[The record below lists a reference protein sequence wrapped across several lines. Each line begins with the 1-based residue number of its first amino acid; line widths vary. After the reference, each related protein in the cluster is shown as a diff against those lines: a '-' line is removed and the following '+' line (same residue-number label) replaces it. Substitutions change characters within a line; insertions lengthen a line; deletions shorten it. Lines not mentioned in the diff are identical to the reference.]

1 MPAINRLMM
10 MLVPG
15 LVLFALGLA
24 FVVIQAGR
32 LSGYEAVEASI
43 LRVDT
48 SPHPL
53 GGHTPLVSYDYL
65 QDGRRIR
72 ARGVTPLG
80 LGGSK
85 QWARTQERQWPVNSK
100 VTAYFDPDADLRANP
115 GAGGSAFLVGRVY
128 FLPYGA
134 MLLGVWA
141 FFVPLSQLPR
151 GGILRP
157 APIVGKPDGHGWY
170 PIEADDQ
177 AKQLGLFES
186 GIGLMIVLLTV
197 MIAAHYWLTGQT
209 HPRSDGYLDPWAH
222 LTWASGL
229 AAIVMTAL
237 GFARVFRQSAVG
249 EVRVVMTRA
258 EATLHDRVVVRAETS
273 GRSSV
278 RHTSL
283 SLVCDR
289 FELFSKHRR
298 FGLLQELVHEGPEH
312 KKQHVYEL
320 PRSRQP
326 KSKPVFHRTK
336 LPREEWSFEAQFTLK
351 DGRKI
356 TRRLPFPVADP
367 HIKPIKLEDLT
378 APGSVGQPE
387 HKAA

>member
-1 MPAINRLMM
+1 MM
-10 MLVPG
+10 MLIPG
-15 LVLFALGLA
+15 LVLFALGLTFA
-24 FVVIQAGR
+24 VIQAGR

-43 LRVDT
+43 LRIDT

-65 QDGRRIR
+65 QDGRRIK

-85 QWARTQERQWPVNSK
+85 QWAQSQVRQWPVNSQ
-100 VTAYFDPDADLRANP
+100 VTAYFDPETDPRVNP
-115 GAGGSAFLVGRVY
+115 GGQGKAFLIGRIY

-134 MLLGVWA
+134 MLVGLWA
-141 FFVPLSQLPR
+141 FFTPLSQLPR
-151 GGILRP
+151 GGLLRP
-157 APIVGKPDGHGWY
+157 VPTVGKPDGHGWY
-170 PIEADDQ
+170 PIQSDDQ
-177 AKQLGLFES
+177 VKQLGLFEA
-186 GIGLMIVLLTV
+186 GTGLVMVLLTA
-197 MIAAHYWLTGQT
+197 MIAAHYWFTGQA
-209 HPRSDGYLDPWAH
+209 HSRSDGFLDPWSH
-222 LTWASGL
+222 LAWVSGF
-229 AAIVMTAL
+229 AAVVMTVT
-237 GFARVFRQSAVG
+237 GFAHVFKQSVVG

-298 FGLLQELVHEGPEH
+298 FGLLQELIKDGPEH

-326 KSKPVFHRTK
+326 KSKPVFNRMK
-336 LPREEWSFEAQFTLK
+336 IPREEWSFEAHFTLK

-367 HIKPIKLEDLT
+367 HIKPITLEDLA
-378 APGSVGQPE
+378 APGSAPRSDQKPG